1 MGGELKKGNSI
12 VSGVVPDEVRD
23 FLKEKVKAGR
33 FETISKAIRH
43 YLTLAIRTSDPEF
56 SNEIEPEDEKPK
68 MSRLRSLWRRD

>member
-1 MGGELKKGNSI
+1 MRKGNHV
-12 VSGVVPDEVRD
+12 VSGVVSDEVRD
-23 FLKEKVKAGR
+23 FLREQVKAGK
-33 FETISKAIRH
+33 FATVSKAIRH

>member
-1 MGGELKKGNSI
+1 MGGKVRKGNCI
-12 VSGVVPDEVRD
+12 VGSVVPTKVRD
-23 FLKEKVKAGR
+23 FLIEKVKAGR

>member
-1 MGGELKKGNSI
+1 MGGKVAEGNCI
-12 VSGVVPDEVRD
+12 VASVVPTKVRD